1 MAVLKYKKDGVWQP
15 LGGGSGGRGIAS
27 VEQTAESQESGGEN
41 VLTITLTDGTK
52 TDFIV
57 RNGSG
62 MGTVTET
69 VESDNLFDPSI
80 AIRGGLFY
88 PSASGFQVLADQ
100 WSYYAY
106 VPLRGAGIYRTI
118 LNWSQ
123 HEYTGGDIALL
134 KEDKSLSQIVS
145 GTYTATED
153 RKAYGH
159 SFVVTQEMIDSGACY
174 IGFDCDIEKLGEAM
188 IVKNRDYPEVY
199 IPFGEIEK
207 TTTVGAGRLFEKTA
221 LFFGD
226 SICAGTTIEV
236 DAKKGYGWAGLI
248 GVKNYMDWKNYGKD
262 GGTVTD
268 IAEVNSGL
276 WLSTQ
281 VTNAIAEYPEAD
293 YLILE
298 GGCNDADL
306 LHEEGL
312 GEISADYVNFDG
324 STFSG
329 ALEALILRLLTA
341 YPKAK
346 LAYVI
351 PQKMGG
357 WGTNFNG
364 RIYGTYF
371 ERAKEICKKWGVP
384 VLDLWNECPL
394 NPLLSCHGSFY
405 TDGQH
410 LTLAGYEYI
419 TPRIEAFMEGL

>member
-1 MAVLKYKKDGVWQP
+1 MAVLKFKKDGQWQP
-15 LGGGSGGRGIAS
+15 LSGAPGVGIAS
-27 VEQTAESQESGGEN
+27 VEQTVASEESGGEN
-41 VLTITLTDGTK
+41 VLTVTLTNGKK
-52 TDFIV
+52 TEFVV

-62 MGTVTET
+62 TGTVTET

-80 AIRGGLFY
+80 AIKGGLFY
-88 PSASGFQVLADQ
+88 PSASGFQIISNA

-106 VPLRGAGIYRTI
+106 VPLKGAGIYKTI

-123 HEYTGGDIALL
+123 HEYTGGNIALL

-153 RKAYGH
+153 RKAYGL
-159 SFVVTQEMIDSGACY
+159 SFVVTQEMIDSGAYY
-174 IGFDCDIEKLGEAM
+174 IGFDCATEKLGEAM

-268 IAEVNSGL
+268 IADVNSNL

-281 VTNAIAEYPEAD
+281 VTSAIAEYPEAD
-293 YLILE
+293 YLVLE
-298 GGCNDADL
+298 GGCNDADQ

-312 GEISADYVNFDG
+312 GEISADYVNFDE

-329 ALEALILRLLTA
+329 AMEALILRLLTA
-341 YPKAK
+341 YPEAK

-351 PQKMGG
+351 PQKMGA

-364 RIYGTYF
+364 RIYVTYF

>member
-1 MAVLKYKKDGVWQP
+1 MAVLKFKKDGLWQP
-15 LGGGSGGRGIAS
+15 LSGAPGVGIAS
-27 VEQTAESQESGGEN
+27 VEQTVASEESGGEN
-41 VLTITLTDGTK
+41 VLTVTLTNGKK
-52 TDFIV
+52 TEFVV

-62 MGTVTET
+62 TGTVTET
-69 VESDNLFDPSI
+69 VESDNIFDPSI
-80 AIRGGLFY
+80 AIKGGLFY
-88 PSASGFQVLADQ
+88 PSASGFQIISND

-106 VPLRGAGIYRTI
+106 VPLKGAGIYRTI

-123 HEYTGGDIALL
+123 HEYTGGNIALL
-134 KEDKSLSQIVS
+134 KEDKSLAQVVS

-153 RKAYGH
+153 SKAYGH
-159 SFVVTQEMIDSGACY
+159 SFVVTQEMLDNGAYY

-188 IVKNRDYPEVY
+188 IVKNRDYPEIY

-262 GGTVTD
+262 GGTITD
-268 IAEVNSGL
+268 IADVNSNL

-293 YLILE
+293 YLVLE
-298 GGCNDADL
+298 GGCNDADQ

-312 GEISADYVNFDG
+312 GEISADYVNFDE

-329 ALEALILRLLTA
+329 AMEALILRLLTA
-341 YPKAK
+341 YPEAK

-364 RIYGTYF
+364 RIYVTYF